1 MYLGRN
7 LCNECR
13 LRKSV
18 GKQEV
23 LQSQLHVRQLLDI
36 CCRHLAAAGAALSG
50 EYASM
55 RSQAKAKLGVGMSLA
70 LRYIFIHCPQSLV
83 ALDLK
88 PVQIALDASAH
99 IEVGPVLIWL
109 PRVYGRIVVLNH

>member
-1 MYLGRN
+1 MYFGHN
-7 LCNECR
+7 SCTDCR

-18 GKQEV
+18 RKQEV

-50 EYASM
+50 DYPSM

-70 LRYIFIHCPQSLV
+70 LRYIIIHCPQSLV

-88 PVQIALDASAH
+88 PVQIALDASAQ

-109 PRVYGRIVVLNH
+109 PRVFEAMWF